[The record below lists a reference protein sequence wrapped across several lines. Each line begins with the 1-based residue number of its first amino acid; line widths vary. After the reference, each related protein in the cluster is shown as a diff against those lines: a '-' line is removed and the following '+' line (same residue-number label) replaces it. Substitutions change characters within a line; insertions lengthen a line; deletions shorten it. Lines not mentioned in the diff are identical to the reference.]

1 MGTLTFL
8 SPAYSLRDMEQILVV
23 ILGVI
28 AAVSAAPAA
37 HDGVT
42 FHHLV
47 AAPIFYSFQPRVTYD
62 INSVPQVI
70 APPREP
76 LPAAVEAVAEVPV
89 EDATVVKAAEEAPA
103 EDAAVVEAAD
113 EVPAEDVA
121 VVEAAA
127 EAPAED
133 VAVVEA
139 ADETPVDEAIADKNE
154 AALISLLP
162 QVTYDLKSVPQ
173 VMAPPRERFVISSL
187 VVPNYQVVAHA
198 PLLRAFF

>member
-23 ILGVI
+23 ILG
-28 AAVSAAPAA
+28 VSAAPAA

-76 LPAAVEAVAEVPV
+76 LPAAVEAVAEVAVKEVAPVETPV
-89 EDATVVKAAEEAPA
+89 EDATVVKAVEEAPA

-121 VVEAAA
+121 VVEAA
-127 EAPAED
+127 
-133 VAVVEA
+133 
-139 ADETPVDEAIADKNE
+139 DETPIDEAIADKNE

>member
-23 ILGVI
+23 ILG
-28 AAVSAAPAA
+28 VSAAPAA

-76 LPAAVEAVAEVPV
+76 LPAAVEAVAEIAVKEVAPVEPPV

-121 VVEAAA
+121 VVEAA
-127 EAPAED
+127 
-133 VAVVEA
+133 
-139 ADETPVDEAIADKNE
+139 DETPIDEAIADKNE

>member
-76 LPAAVEAVAEVPV
+76 LPAAVEAVAEIAVKEVAPVEPPV

-121 VVEAAA
+121 VVEAA
-127 EAPAED
+127 
-133 VAVVEA
+133 
-139 ADETPVDEAIADKNE
+139 DETPIDEAIADKNE

>member
-1 MGTLTFL
+1 M
-8 SPAYSLRDMEQILVV
+8 V

-76 LPAAVEAVAEVPV
+76 LPAAVEAVAEIAVKEVAPVETPV

>member
-76 LPAAVEAVAEVPV
+76 LPAAVEAVA
-89 EDATVVKAAEEAPA
+89 
-103 EDAAVVEAAD
+103 
-113 EVPAEDVA
+113 

-173 VMAPPRERFVISSL
+173 VMAPPRERFVISS
-187 VVPNYQVVAHA
+187 
-198 PLLRAFF
+198 

>member
-23 ILGVI
+23 ILG
-28 AAVSAAPAA
+28 VSAAPAA

-76 LPAAVEAVAEVPV
+76 LPAAVEAVAEIAVKEVAPVETPV

-113 EVPAEDVA
+113 ED
-121 VVEAAA
+121 
-127 EAPAED
+127 PAED

>member
-76 LPAAVEAVAEVPV
+76 LPAAVEAVAEVAVKEVALVETPV
-89 EDATVVKAAEEAPA
+89 EDAT
-103 EDAAVVEAAD
+103 VVEAAD

-139 ADETPVDEAIADKNE
+139 ADETPIDEAIADKNE

>member
-23 ILGVI
+23 ILG
-28 AAVSAAPAA
+28 VSAAPAA

-76 LPAAVEAVAEVPV
+76 LPAAVEAVAEVAVKEVAPV
-89 EDATVVKAAEEAPA
+89 ETPA
-103 EDAAVVEAAD
+103 EDA
-113 EVPAEDVA
+113 A

-139 ADETPVDEAIADKNE
+139 ADETPIDEAIADKNE

>member
-76 LPAAVEAVAEVPV
+76 LPAAVEAVAEIAVKEVAPVETPV
-89 EDATVVKAAEEAPA
+89 EDATVVKAAEE
-103 EDAAVVEAAD
+103 D
-113 EVPAEDVA
+113 PAEDVA

-139 ADETPVDEAIADKNE
+139 ADETPVYEAIADKNE

>member
-23 ILGVI
+23 ILG
-28 AAVSAAPAA
+28 VSAAPAA

-76 LPAAVEAVAEVPV
+76 LPAAVEAVAEI
-89 EDATVVKAAEEAPA
+89 AVKEVAA
-103 EDAAVVEAAD
+103 
-113 EVPAEDVA
+113 
-121 VVEAAA
+121 VEAAA